1 MNAIRSSVYALLAL
15 VLYAGT
21 GLYVVRSDEKAVLR
35 RCGKL
40 VRTSSGTPQLVA
52 AGVHWDLPWPFT
64 RIDRVRINEVRTLSV
79 GVPEAESVETDQ
91 FLPAQA
97 VSRRSQ
103 FLSGD
108 KNVLN
113 VYFTVQY
120 RIDESRIERFL
131 FGSVT
136 PEQHLRRAAEAA
148 MADAVIQSG
157 VDFVHTL
164 GHAEL
169 RQYVLQRLDR
179 FVDRHGLG
187 VVIEDVGIGSVYP
200 PTRVKAE
207 FLDVMNARADRETYV
222 HQARSYAEERL
233 AAAQA
238 EAQKIR
244 DAAEAE
250 RHREI
255 ELAAAEADRFRQL
268 AQRLRDAATDAP
280 HSYDAARS
288 LALQREYLDVL
299 ESILRRIDTKVLVD
313 DRQPVDLTIL
323 RQQQ

>member
-1 MNAIRSSVYALLAL
+1 MKTPRTTLLV
-15 VLYAGT
+15 VLLLTGYLAT
-21 GLYVVRSDEKAVLR
+21 GLYVVRSDEKALLR
-35 RCGKL
+35 RCGRL
-40 VRTSSGTPQLVA
+40 VRTPAGTPLLVA
-52 AGVHWDLPWPFT
+52 AGVHWDLPWPFA
-64 RIDRVRINEVRTLSV
+64 RIDRVRTNEVRVLSV
-79 GVPEAESVETDQ
+79 GVPEVESVESDQ
-91 FLPAQA
+91 FVPTQA

-120 RIDESRIERFL
+120 RIDEARIDEFL
-131 FGSVT
+131 YRSVA
-136 PEQHLRRAAEAA
+136 PEHHLRRAAEAA
-148 MADAVIQSG
+148 MADAIIQSG

-179 FVDRHGLG
+179 FVDRQRLG
-187 VVIEDVGIGSVYP
+187 VIIEDVAIGSVYP

-222 HQARSYAEERL
+222 HQARAYAEERL

-268 AQRLRDAATDAP
+268 MQRLRDAATDGP
-280 HSYDAARS
+280 PSYETARA

-299 ESILRRIDTKVLVD
+299 ESILRRVSRKVLLD

-323 RQQQ
+323 KQQ

>member
-1 MNAIRSSVYALLAL
+1 MSRKRIALLTVAL
-15 VLYAGT
+15 AAYLLT
-21 GLYVVRSDEKAVLR
+21 GLYVVRSDEKALVR
-35 RCGKL
+35 RCGRL
-40 VRTSSGTPQLVA
+40 LRTDGGAPRLIP
-52 AGVHWDLPWPFT
+52 AGIHWDLPWPFT
-64 RIDRVRINEVRTLSV
+64 TVDRVRVNEVRTLSV
-79 GVPEAESVETDQ
+79 GVPEVESIESDQ
-91 FLPAQA
+91 FLPDQA

-113 VYFTVQY
+113 MYFTVQY
-120 RIDESRIERFL
+120 RVDEARIDRFL
-131 FGSVT
+131 FGSLA

-148 MADAVIQSG
+148 MTDAVMRSG

-169 RQYVLQRLDR
+169 RQYVLQRLTR
-179 FVDRHGLG
+179 FVESQRLGL
-187 VVIEDVGIGSVYP
+187 VIEDVAIGSVYP

-207 FLDVMNARADRETYV
+207 FLDVMNARADRETYI
-222 HQARSYAEERL
+222 HQARAYAEERR

-244 DAAEAE
+244 DLAEAE
-250 RHREI
+250 RHREV

-268 AQRLRDAATDAP
+268 IRRLQEATTDTTD
-280 HSYDAARS
+280 SYEHARA

-299 ESILRRIDTKVLVD
+299 ESVLRRVTTKVLLD
-313 DRQPVDLTIL
+313 DEQPVDLTIL
-323 RQQQ
+323 KPQ